1 MLHLYMGAAM
11 SSGEACATLVRRA
24 LENFELPYLT
34 VTPTFSVCPQHGYLS
49 GEHPQCPS
57 CSADTEVWTRVMG
70 YFRPTSS
77 FNTGKRGEFS
87 ERTYFRE
94 AETGLSGTMV
104 GGAEP
109 ANVGQVRE
117 FSPSAVGARPNA

>member
-1 MLHLYMGAAM
+1 M

-24 LENFELPYLT
+24 LESFELPYLT

-57 CSADTEVWTRVMG
+57 CGADTEVWTRVMG

-87 ERTYFRE
+87 EREYFRE
-94 AETGLSGTMV
+94 AETGLSGTMM
-104 GGAEP
+104 GGVEP
-109 ANVGQVRE
+109 ANVGQVGE
-117 FSPSAVGARPNA
+117 FSPSAVGARPHA